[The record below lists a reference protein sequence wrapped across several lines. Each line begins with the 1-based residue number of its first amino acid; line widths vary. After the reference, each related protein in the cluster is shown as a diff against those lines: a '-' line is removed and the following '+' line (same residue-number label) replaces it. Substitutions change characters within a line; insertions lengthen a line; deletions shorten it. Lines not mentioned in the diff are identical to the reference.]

1 MEVNVQIP
9 QALAPVFAPPIGAVA
24 YRGAYGGRGS
34 AKTRTFARMVAV
46 RALVFETMGLRGAI
60 LCGREFMGSLAD
72 SSMEELKSVI
82 QEDEWLA
89 AHFSIGKEYIR
100 TKSGNIWFLF
110 VGLRHNLDSLKS
122 KAKVLLTW
130 IDEAENV
137 SELAWRKLIATV
149 MREPNSEIWLT
160 WNPESEESATH
171 KRFRVSYDPK
181 RMVIVECNYSDNPWF
196 PQGLEDE
203 RKADLEFR
211 PDTYDHIWEGQFLTL
226 TEAQIMAGKYEVK
239 EFEVDGP
246 GWQGP
251 YLGGDFGYSQDPTAA
266 IRSWVKDNCLYID
279 YEAGGTRIE
288 IDDIVSRVSASIPD
302 YDKHVSRWD
311 SAQPGMISHIQRK
324 GFHRA
329 IGCVKGKGSVE
340 DGIQFIR
347 SFKRVYIHPRCV
359 QTAREFRLYS
369 WEIDKLSGAI
379 KPKPVDANNHYIDA
393 LRYALNP
400 IMKHVG
406 INWAALGS

>member
-1 MEVNVQIP
+1 MEVNVNIP
-9 QALAPVFAPPIGAVA
+9 AALAPVFAPPIGAVA

-34 AKTRTFARMVAV
+34 AKTRTFARMVAL

-82 QEDEWLA
+82 QEDDWLA

-181 RMVIVECNYSDNPWF
+181 RMVIVECNWSDNPWF

-203 RKADLEFR
+203 RLADLEFR
-211 PDTYDHIWEGQFLTL
+211 PDTYDHVWEGQFLTL
-226 TEAQIMAGKYEVK
+226 TEAQIMAGKFEIK
-239 EFEVDGP
+239 EFEAGGH

-251 YLGGDFGYSQDPTAA
+251 YQGGDFGYSQDPTAA
-266 IRSWVKDNCLYID
+266 IRAWVKDSCLWID

-288 IDDIVSRVSASIPD
+288 IDDIVRRVSEKIPD
-302 YDKHVSRWD
+302 YARHVSRWD
-311 SAQPGMISHIQRK
+311 SAQPGMISHIVRN
-324 GFHRA
+324 GFNRA
-329 IGCVKGKGSVE
+329 VGCIKGKGSVE

-359 QTAREFRLYS
+359 ETAREFRLYS
-369 WEIDKLSGAI
+369 WRIDRLSGAI
-379 KPKPVDANNHYIDA
+379 MPEPVDLNNHYIDA
-393 LRYALNP
+393 LRYAIEP
-400 IMKHVG
+400 IMKRVG
-406 INWAALGS
+406 INWVALST